1 MLKSFSVLTL
11 ALITLLAVAK
21 LSYTF
26 WQSKYNV
33 DISCIA
39 SFTVHN
45 DHSTIHA
52 TTSYVFNNKVGFLS
66 LNGYQ
71 EEDPSMVFNRKIV
84 FDYRRDNDTYMLR
97 SQQNIKYPDDT
108 VSNDWMAK
116 VFPQF
121 YIFEGK
127 SIYFKVIK
135 QLNNS
140 HLFFI
145 GTLPTFV
152 CKYSQPVRL
161 E

>member
-1 MLKSFSVLTL
+1 MLKSFYVFLV
-11 ALITLLAVAK
+11 ALVTLLAVTK
-21 LSYTF
+21 LSYAF
-26 WQSKYNV
+26 WQFQRNS

-39 SFTVHN
+39 SFTVHYDN
-45 DHSTIHA
+45 STIHA
-52 TTSYVFNNKVGFLS
+52 TTSYVFNDKEGFLS

-84 FDYRRDNDTYMLR
+84 FDYHQDNDIYMLR

-121 YIFEGK
+121 YVLEGA
-127 SIYFKVIK
+127 SIYFKVMK
-135 QLNNS
+135 QINNS
-140 HLFFI
+140 YLFFI

-152 CKYSQPVRL
+152 CKHSEPARL